1 MGKMQKM
8 RKRLIGLIMAVIMVC
23 VLLPL
28 DAATVHAGGPLTQI
42 TNVGLSIKI
51 PKAGSAC
58 EQPSVPAP
66 AMCEIT
72 AGEGFSIQTAYWY
85 NEWGI
90 SEPTFQEGHKY
101 FVEVTL
107 IVDSG
112 YEFPSDVTATLNEGL
127 EVWNISTQAY
137 GGKRVVVS
145 CKPIEIVA
153 SETTDITLQVNW
165 DDRNNANNAR
175 PDSMSVILQ
184 NHIGDIEETEYTVKA
199 SDGWKLTV
207 EDLPLEIGNYTCSYR
222 AYAGAVY
229 SHDIPGYTFYDGT
242 PENDYT
248 ITCVYD
254 EDYQLWV
261 SGTQVNS
268 NNKNDIL
275 NDGTVSFDPE
285 KCILNLNNADI
296 PEGDHSS
303 GACILSYGMDL
314 TITGEGNI
322 KGADYGIYMYDS
334 TAKSPVNLTF
344 DNANV
349 EVYGGFTGIITYGD
363 MTVNGGVVLVGGTE
377 SAIEV
382 TGNFKN
388 VDGIVN
394 ANAEKTAISV
404 SGKALFAEG
413 EGVTGMQADYQ
424 VLYAEDGIEIGKTHN
439 IFCEPDGAVAVENE
453 ILKSDYSGQA
463 TDAIIA
469 PADKTANVYKN
480 KQKGIWYR
488 ADNGMV
494 TGPFTGI
501 VKEGGK
507 WIFVRNGKPDSTFEG
522 IAQATNGTWLGNWY
536 YCKNGVIDKTFTGIA
551 QATNGTWYYCKK
563 GKIDRT
569 FTDKIAP
576 CTNGN
581 KYYVKN
587 GKPTKNFD
595 QKIAY
600 CPADKTWYY
609 CTKGRVDLKFSG
621 KIAYC
626 TNGDWYY
633 VTKGLI
639 DKSFTGIAEATNGKL
654 YYVRNGKLD
663 KTFSGTITY
672 NGKTYV
678 IKNGAV
684 KKVS

>member
-1 MGKMQKM
+1 
-8 RKRLIGLIMAVIMVC
+8 MVC

-42 TNVGLSIKI
+42 TNVGLSVKI

-58 EQPSVPAP
+58 VQPSQPAP

-85 NEWGI
+85 NEGGI

-112 YEFPSDVTATLNEGL
+112 YEFPSDVTATLNDGL
-127 EVWNISTQAY
+127 EVWKISTQGY
-137 GGKRVVVS
+137 GGQRIIVS
-145 CKPIEIVA
+145 CKPIEVVA
-153 SETTDITLQVNW
+153 SETTDITLQVKW

-175 PDSMSVILQ
+175 PDSMSVVLQ

-254 EDYQLWV
+254 EAYQLWV
-261 SGTQVNS
+261 AGTQVDAF
-268 NNKNDIL
+268 NKNDVL
-275 NDGTVSFDPE
+275 GDGTVSFDPE
-285 KCILNLNNADI
+285 KCILTLNDASI
-296 PEGDHSS
+296 PSGDHSS
-303 GACILSYGMDL
+303 GATILSYGMDL
-314 TITGEGNI
+314 TVKGSGEINGL
-322 KGADYGIYMYDS
+322 DYGFLMYGDDK
-334 TAKSPVNLTF
+334 KSKPTLTF
-344 DNANV
+344 DNATV
-349 EVYGGFTGIITYGD
+349 DVWGDVTGIKTAGD
-363 MTVNGGVVLVGGTE
+363 VIVNGGVLLVGGD
-377 SAIEV
+377 SYGIDIV
-382 TGNFKN
+382 GGFKN
-388 VDGIVN
+388 VDAIVS
-394 ANAEKTAISV
+394 ASGDMAIYT
-404 SGKALFAEG
+404 SGKAQFIEG
-413 EGVTGMQADYQ
+413 EGVTHLAGNNSAM
-424 VLYAEDGIEIGKTHN
+424 YAAGGFKIGKTHN
-439 IFCEPDGAVAVENE
+439 IFCEPDGAVIVDYE
-453 ILKSDYSGQA
+453 ILTADFTQA
-463 TDAIIA
+463 AKEVIIG
-469 PADKTANVYKN
+469 PAEKTTNVYKN
-480 KQKGIWYR
+480 VMEGKWYR
-488 ADNGMV
+488 AENGIAV
-494 TGPFTGI
+494 EGFTGI
-501 VKEGGK
+501 VKDHGK
-507 WIFVRNGKPDSTFEG
+507 WFFVRNGKPDKTFEG
-522 IAQATNGTWLGNWY
+522 IAQAVNGTWLGNWY
-536 YCKNGVIDKTFTGIA
+536 YCKNGVMDKTFNGIA
-551 QATNGTWYYCKK
+551 QATNGTWYYCTK

-595 QKIAY
+595 QKIAF
-600 CPADKTWYY
+600 CPSDSTWYY
-609 CTKGRVDLKFSG
+609 CTEGRVNLKFSG

-633 VTKGLI
+633 VTKGKI
-639 DKSFTGIAEATNGKL
+639 DKTFTGIAEATNGKL
-654 YYVRNGKLD
+654 YYVKNGKLD

-672 NGKTYV
+672 KGKTYT

-684 KKVS
+684 KN